1 MQVLCEKD
9 LLIKKKKKQMCSVIG
24 YIDIWR
30 KRSQEKFEAADMPS

>member
-9 LLIKKKKKQMCSVIG
+9 LLINKKRMCHVIG

-30 KRSQEKFEAADMPS
+30 KRSQGKFEATEMPS

>member
-9 LLIKKKKKQMCSVIG
+9 LLIKKKQMCSVIG